1 MDGNYLVFM
10 AKYVMARMMLEASGG
25 CNAPFLRLNSEAE

>member
-10 AKYVMARMMLEASGG
+10 AKCLMAKIMLEASGG
-25 CNAPFLRLNSEAE
+25 CIAPFLRLNSEAE